1 MFGRPSERKYQL
13 AAQKRHEEAVKFD
26 YYNQTAK
33 YWERECGKAKKF
45 NTWNVDE
52 LKSKKLEN
60 IKKAEALKIRQNKL
74 REILNTDEEIYNR
87 ENKNLESKT
96 LKKEEFTI
104 EALREKLQEKRTEQS
119 LYNPHTFK
127 RIQSYFSNP
136 SKADCAILKNNKMS
150 GNSINSFDGSDNN
163 NMMSSSPNHG
173 LCSKM
178 DDFKIRAQEFK
189 DNRIAAQGSNIS
201 TYLNKSPIENDASP
215 TPYSGGGSNT
225 SMQSNSSSKSDI
237 NETDFNKSINEIN
250 QKNNADAY
258 DIRSQEFKDNQTAG
272 EGTNIGFVHNKKF
285 FENELDS
292 RGPDR
297 RHITMGNQVFLEDD
311 SSTKPVHQYHE
322 NDLHHT
328 AAFDTRAQEFKNN
341 QAASEGSS
349 VGFYQPYQSSQ
360 KRNEN
365 KNNNELHHT
374 AAHDIRSEEF
384 NTNRAAGEG
393 SNIAH
398 AHQDE
403 QPMHASNRRH
413 FLLGNRV
420 MLGDN
425 SSNKSVSENKG
436 NDLQHTA
443 AYDIRAR
450 EYKTNQT
457 AGEGSSISFGHEKP
471 YFQNELGPR
480 GSDRRHIYQGN
491 QTFLEDDSS
500 TKPIDDGSRRSL
512 QQIEAFDLKAQKF
525 EGNQTDDESSN
536 NKYSLDKESNNLH
549 HTKAYDIRAQ
559 EFKENQAAGNEGY
572 NNKNLIDS
580 QQKQFQQRDHE
591 SYGLERRHYAED
603 DKLYIEN
610 DSSNRHVDGK
620 KGNDLHHTKAFDIRA
635 QEFKDNQAAGE
646 GSGFTFGN
654 EKSQFSQKQLRRGSD
669 SSGGSSSSSSKKSF
683 GQQDN
688 ASAWRPNSKYADR
701 YKRRSLEGTNVSDTA
716 GSREATPPLASDEHE
731 QNNQTDKQQN
741 HHENLTSHHNTPVHH
756 YIDHYNNEK
765 SQMEDETDKSSNY
778 NRNASFSM
786 LAYLTHSKLK
796 SQIMDLEK
804 RESRAVTKQEWE
816 DALRLREMRNNLE
829 LFREKRMWEHLDDN
843 VNDEVKKQAWDTI
856 QTRIDQLKQRV
867 NFCENTELYSEE
879 AKLTWKKWDRED
891 QQSSLIAVEKYRQSL
906 LEKLEE
912 EWQQLAGAEKIKV
925 TGLFEKSMAS
935 QFQHEMCLLS
945 KLNRH

>member
-1 MFGRPSERKYQL
+1 M

-26 YYNQTAK
+26 SYNQTAK
-33 YWERECGKAKKF
+33 YFERECGKAKKF

-60 IKKAEALKIRQNKL
+60 KKKAEALKIRQNKL

-87 ENKNLESKT
+87 ENKNLEAES

-104 EALREKLQEKRTEQS
+104 EALKEKLQEKRTEQS
-119 LYNPHTFK
+119 LYNPRTFK

-136 SKADCAILKNNKMS
+136 SKADCAILKDKMS
-150 GNSINSFDGSDNN
+150 GNSINSFDGNDN

-178 DDFKIRAQEFK
+178 NDFNIRAQEFK
-189 DNRIAAQGSNIS
+189 DNRIAAQGSNIAAF
-201 TYLNKSPIENDASP
+201 LNKSPIENDVSP
-215 TPYSGGGSNT
+215 TQLSGNSNT

-250 QKNNADAY
+250 QQNNNDAY
-258 DIRSQEFKDNQTAG
+258 DVRSQEFKDNQTAG
-272 EGTNIGFVHNKKF
+272 EGTNI
-285 FENELDS
+285 S
-292 RGPDR
+292 DR

-311 SSTKPVHQYHE
+311 SSTKPVHQYQQ

-374 AAHDIRSEEF
+374 AAYDITSDKF

-393 SNIAH
+393 SNIAY

-420 MLGDN
+420 ILGDN
-425 SSNKSVSENKG
+425 SSDKSVSENKG

-443 AYDIRAR
+443 AYDIRAQ

-471 YFQNELGPR
+471 YFQNELGQNN
-480 GSDRRHIYQGN
+480 DH
-491 QTFLEDDSS
+491 
-500 TKPIDDGSRRSL
+500 
-512 QQIEAFDLKAQKF
+512 
-525 EGNQTDDESSN
+525 ESSN
-536 NKYSLDKESNNLH
+536 NKYFLDSKKKSTKQNENESYGMEKRHYTQNDKLFIENDSSGRYVEGKEGNNLH
-549 HTKAYDIRAQ
+549 HTKAY
-559 EFKENQAAGNEGY
+559 
-572 NNKNLIDS
+572 
-580 QQKQFQQRDHE
+580 
-591 SYGLERRHYAED
+591 
-603 DKLYIEN
+603 
-610 DSSNRHVDGK
+610 
-620 KGNDLHHTKAFDIRA
+620 DIRA

-669 SSGGSSSSSSKKSF
+669 SSGGSSSSSKKSF

-688 ASAWRPNSKYADR
+688 APAWRPNSKYADR

-716 GSREATPPLASDEHE
+716 GSREATPPLASNEHE
-731 QNNQTDKQQN
+731 LNNQTDDQAYNQQS
-741 HHENLTSHHNTPVHH
+741 HHENLTSQHNTPPVHH
-756 YIDHYNNEK
+756 YIDHYDNKK
-765 SQMEDETDKSSNY
+765 SQMEDETDKTSNY

-829 LFREKRMWEHLDDN
+829 LFREKRMWEHLDDD

-867 NFCENTELYSEE
+867 NFCENTELY
-879 AKLTWKKWDRED
+879 R
-891 QQSSLIAVEKYRQSL
+891 
-906 LEKLEE
+906 
-912 EWQQLAGAEKIKV
+912 
-925 TGLFEKSMAS
+925 
-935 QFQHEMCLLS
+935 
-945 KLNRH
+945 